1 MSCPKIIFCFLLTG
15 SSLLSLAQRYDHQN
29 EKKAVASK
37 KDTARVNLLNGLS
50 ASLRESDPQMAI
62 EYSRQAYQLAKELG
76 YQKGIG
82 RSLGN
87 TGWIFYRKGDFVKAL
102 ENSYEALKIS
112 EQISDFEE
120 MARCLNNVGAI
131 NYEQKQY
138 AASLLNFKKAY
149 EISMRIKD
157 IKT

>member
-1 MSCPKIIFCFLLTG
+1 MSRPQLLPFVLLLLII
-15 SSLLSLAQRYDHQN
+15 SPQAIAQRYESQN
-29 EKKAVASK
+29 EKRVIASK

-50 ASLRESDPQMAI
+50 ASLRESDPQMAM
-62 EYSRQAYQLAKELG
+62 EYSRQAYQLAKELS

-87 TGWIFYRKGDFVKAL
+87 TGWIYYRKGDFVKAL

-112 EQISDFEE
+112 EQINDLEE

-131 NYEQKQY
+131 NYEQK
-138 AASLLNFKKAY
+138 
-149 EISMRIKD
+149 
-157 IKT
+157 